1 MKQLIQDFKT
11 GQLRIVD
18 VPSPALQPGC
28 VLVRNSFSLVSAGT
42 ERSTVTTA
50 QKSLLGKARARP
62 DLVRKVWDSVKRE
75 GFASAAKKVQ
85 TRLDTWKQLGYS
97 SAGVVTGVGEG
108 VSDLKNGDRVACAG
122 QDVASHAEIICVP
135 RNLGVKIP
143 NGVEFG
149 QAAFTTLGAI
159 AMQGVRQAKVELG
172 ETVVVIGLGLVGQ
185 LTVQIL
191 KAAGARVLG
200 IDVNPDA
207 TKLAAQCGADAVA
220 ARGKDDPVSIAKALT
235 SGHGVDAVLITAST
249 SSNDPVELA
258 AQLCRDRARVIM
270 VGVTGMNIPRAPYFE
285 KELSFSLSRSYGPG
299 RYDPDYEQRG
309 IDYPFGYVRWTEN
322 RNMSAFLDL
331 IAQKK
336 INLLP
341 LITHQF
347 PIDRAVDAYDLITG
361 KKQEKFLGVL
371 IQYDG
376 GEPAKAAPHTHKHPA
391 PSAQHSAFRLGVIGA
406 GNYAQAS
413 LLPHLKKM
421 KQVSFATVCTTS
433 GVSAQK
439 AKEKFGFA
447 SATTNPK
454 DVLEDKSI
462 NSVLIATRHN
472 SHAELA
478 AAALRAGKY
487 VFVEKPLALNAEQLD
502 LVASAVNQCGEK
514 LQVGFNR
521 RFAPLTHEALR
532 RKGTG
537 PWVMHYRVNAG
548 PIPATSWIQDP
559 KIGGGRIVGEV
570 CHFVDFFQA
579 LVGAKPSRVFAECL
593 GSPSKDIVATDNVHV
608 TIRYADGSVGLIT
621 YTSTGDPSF
630 PKERCEIFGNGT
642 VMVLDDFRSLTIS
655 KDGKTQT
662 KHGTQNKGQAGE
674 MNGFVKTVASNGAMP
689 IPWQQ
694 LEDTTRVTFGILE
707 SLRTGKPATLPNA
720 LKSQRS

>member
-11 GQLRIVD
+11 GQLRVVD
-18 VPSPALQPGC
+18 VPSPALQTGC

-85 TRLDTWKQLGYS
+85 SRLDTWKQLGYS
-97 SAGVVTGVGEG
+97 SAGVVTEVGEG
-108 VSDLKNGDRVACAG
+108 INDLKKDDRVACAG

-135 RNLGVKIP
+135 RNLCVKIP
-143 NGVEFG
+143 DGVEFG

-172 ETVVVIGLGLVGQ
+172 ETIAVIGLGLVGQ

-191 KAAGARVLG
+191 KAAGTRVLG

-207 TKLAAQCGADAVA
+207 TALAAQCGADAVA
-220 ARGKDDPVSIAKALT
+220 TRGKDDPVSIAKALT
-235 SGHGVDAVLITAST
+235 NGHGVDAVLITAST

-258 AQLCRDRARVIM
+258 AQLSRDRGRVIM

-299 RYDPDYEQRG
+299 RYDPDYEQKG

-347 PIDRAVDAYDLITG
+347 PIDRAVEAYDLITG
-361 KKQEKFLGVL
+361 KKPEKFLGVL
-371 IQYDG
+371 IQYETG
-376 GEPAKAAPHTHKHPA
+376 RTTEPVSHTPKH
-391 PSAQHSAFRLGVIGA
+391 SALSTQHSALRLGVIGA

-421 KQVSFATVCTTS
+421 KEVEFISVCTAT

-439 AKEKFGFA
+439 TSEKFGFA
-447 SATTNPK
+447 NATTNPR
-454 DVLEDKSI
+454 DVLDDKSI
-462 NSVLIATRHN
+462 NAVLIATRHN
-472 SHAELA
+472 SHAQLA
-478 AAALRAGKY
+478 AAALQAGKH
-487 VFVEKPLALNAEQLD
+487 VFVEKPIALNEEQLK
-502 LVASAVNQCGEK
+502 LVADAVKQHGEK

-521 RFAPLTHEALR
+521 RFAPLTHEALKN
-532 RKGTG
+532 KGGG
-537 PWVMHYRVNAG
+537 PWVIHYRVNAG

-559 KIGGGRIVGEV
+559 KIGGGRILGEV

-579 LVGAKPSRVFAECL
+579 FVGAKPSRVFAECL
-593 GSPSKDIVATDNVHV
+593 ASPSKDIIATDNVHV

-655 KDGKTQT
+655 KDGKTET
-662 KHGTQNKGQAGE
+662 KRGTQDKGQAGE
-674 MNGFVKTVASNGAMP
+674 LSAFVKAASSGGKMP
-689 IPWQQ
+689 IPW
-694 LEDTTRVTFGILE
+694 LEMEDTTRVTFAILE
-707 SLRTGKPATLPNA
+707 SLRTGSAIGV
-720 LKSQRS
+720 

>member
-18 VPSPALQPGC
+18 VPSPALQPGS
-28 VLVRNSFSLVSAGT
+28 VLVRNIFSLVSAGT

-97 SAGVVTGVGEG
+97 SAGIVTEVGEG
-108 VSDLKNGDRVACAG
+108 VTEFKQGDRVACAG

-135 RNLGVKIP
+135 RNLCVKIP
-143 NGVEFG
+143 EGVEFG

-172 ETVVVIGLGLVGQ
+172 ETIAIIGLGLIGQ

-191 KAAGARVLG
+191 KAAGARVVG

-207 TKLAAQCGADAVA
+207 TKLATQCGADAVA
-220 ARGKDDPVSIAKALT
+220 ARGKDDPVSVAKSMT
-235 SGHGVDAVLITAST
+235 HGHGVDAVLITAST

-258 AQLCRDRARVIM
+258 AQLSRDRGRVIM
-270 VGVTGMNIPRAPYFE
+270 VGVTGMDIPRAPYFE

-299 RYDPDYEQRG
+299 RYDPDYEQKG

-322 RNMSAFLDL
+322 RNMAAFLDL
-331 IAQKK
+331 TAQKK

-347 PIDRAVDAYDLITG
+347 PIDRAVEAYDLITG

-371 IQYDG
+371 IHYEAEAG
-376 GEPAKAAPHTHKHPA
+376 GQKPEASNQHLTPGTR
-391 PSAQHSAFRLGVIGA
+391 HSALRLGVIGA

-413 LLPHLKKM
+413 LLPHLQKM
-421 KQVSFATVCTTS
+421 KQVAFATVCTMT
-433 GVSAQK
+433 GVSAKK
-439 AKEKFGFA
+439 ASEKFGFA
-447 SATTNPK
+447 NATTNPK
-454 DVLEDKSI
+454 DVLDDKSI

-478 AAALRAGKY
+478 AAALRAGKH
-487 VFVEKPLALNAEQLD
+487 VFVEKPLALNQEQLD
-502 LVASAVNQCGEK
+502 LVASAVKDCGEK
-514 LQVGFNR
+514 IQVGFNR
-521 RFAPLTHEALR
+521 RFAPLMHEALR
-532 RKGTG
+532 HKGTG

-548 PIPATSWIQDP
+548 PIPQASWIQDP
-559 KIGGGRIVGEV
+559 KVGGGRVLGEV
-570 CHFVDFFQA
+570 CHFVDCFQSFTA
-579 LVGAKPSRVFAECL
+579 ARPVRVFAESL
-593 GSPSKDIVATDNVHV
+593 GSRSKEIASADNVHV

-642 VMVLDDFRSLTIS
+642 VMVLDDFRSLAVSTN
-655 KDGKTQT
+655 GKTET
-662 KHGTQNKGQAGE
+662 KRGTQDKGQAAE
-674 MNGFVKTVASNGAMP
+674 MRAFVHAVSSGDTMP
-689 IPWQQ
+689 IPW
-694 LEDTTRVTFGILE
+694 LELADTTRVTFAILE
-707 SLRTGKPATLPNA
+707 SLRSGRAVEI
-720 LKSQRS
+720 